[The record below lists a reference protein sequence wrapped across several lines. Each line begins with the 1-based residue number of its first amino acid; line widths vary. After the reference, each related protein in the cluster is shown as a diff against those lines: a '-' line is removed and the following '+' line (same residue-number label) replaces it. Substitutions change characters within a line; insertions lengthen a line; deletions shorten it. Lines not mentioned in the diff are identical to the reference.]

1 MASLILAPYGERAIP
16 VQVDLGIGRY
26 RHGMDYSLAQLRGF
40 VAVAEELHFGRA
52 AERLSMTQPPLTRQ
66 IQSLERALRVTLFD
80 RGPRG
85 VGLTAAGH
93 TFLADARRML
103 ALVEAAPESARRVAA
118 GEVGTIRLG
127 FTAIGAYAV
136 LGDFLTLLTRAL
148 PGVTVALTEE
158 TSEVQFAG
166 LASGTLDLGL
176 VRPPV
181 PDDLASMLIHT
192 EQLVLA
198 IPAQNRLARGTGPI
212 PLSEVASDYIGYSPE
227 GSRYLHDVCA
237 ALVGVQD
244 FLRAQI
250 ASQVPTMLALV
261 RAGRGFALVP
271 RSCTA
276 MRVEGVVFRE
286 LAEADSRTV
295 TLHACWN
302 PNSTNPVITRLLA
315 ELSELSCPLGQLS
328 SDKSA

>member
-1 MASLILAPYGERAIP
+1 
-16 VQVDLGIGRY
+16 
-26 RHGMDYSLAQLRGF
+26 MDYSLAQLRGF

-66 IQSLERALRVTLFD
+66 IQTLERALRVRLFD

-93 TFLADARRML
+93 SFLADARRML
-103 ALVEAAPESARRVAA
+103 ALVEAAPESARRIAA

-127 FTAIGAYAV
+127 FTTIGAYAL
-136 LGDFLTLLTRAL
+136 LGDFLTLLTRVL
-148 PGVTVALTEE
+148 PGVSVALGEE
-158 TSEVQFAG
+158 TSEVQFPA

-181 PDDLASMLIHT
+181 PDDLASVLIHS

-198 IPAQNRLARGTGPI
+198 IPDGNPLAHGSGPVR
-212 PLSEVASDYIGYSPE
+212 LSEVSSDYIGYSPE

-244 FLRAQI
+244 FLQAQI

-276 MRVEGVVFRE
+276 MRVEGVVYRE
-286 LAEADSRTV
+286 LAEADARTV
-295 TLHACWN
+295 TLHAAWN
-302 PNSTNPVITRLLA
+302 PATNNPAVTRLLPH
-315 ELSELSCPLGQLS
+315 LSEVSCLGGQLT

>member
-1 MASLILAPYGERAIP
+1 
-16 VQVDLGIGRY
+16 
-26 RHGMDYSLAQLRGF
+26 MDYSLAQLRGF

-52 AERLSMTQPPLTRQ
+52 AERLAMTQPPLTRQ
-66 IQSLERALRVTLFD
+66 IQALERALQVRLFD
-80 RGPRG
+80 RSPRG
-85 VGLTAAGH
+85 VSLTAAGR
-93 TFLADARRML
+93 TFLADARRVL
-103 ALVEAAPESARRVAA
+103 TLVEAAPESARRVAA
-118 GEVGTIRLG
+118 GQAGTLRLG

-136 LGDFLTLLTRAL
+136 LGDMLTLLTRVL
-148 PGVTVALTEE
+148 PGVSVALDEQ
-158 TSEVQFAG
+158 TSEVQFPA
-166 LASGTLDLGL
+166 LISGTLDLGL

-181 PDDLASMLIHT
+181 PDDLASVPIHS

-198 IPAQNRLARGTGPI
+198 VPDRHPLASGDGPARLAD
-212 PLSEVASDYIGYSPE
+212 VAADYIGYSPE

-237 ALVGVQD
+237 ALVGMQD

-286 LAEADSRTV
+286 LAEADARTV
-295 TLHACWN
+295 SLHACWN
-302 PNSTNPVITRLLA
+302 PASTNPVLERLVPELA
-315 ELSELSCPLGQLS
+315 EFS
-328 SDKSA
+328 